1 VPCVGAGGF
10 LPFGLLAVR
19 CGLPWCWLG
28 WVVGG
33 AVRVVLPLLV
43 ASCGPPGAQADSHRS
58 SVGATTLMSNP

>member
-1 VPCVGAGGF
+1 MPCVGAGGF
-10 LPFGLLAVR
+10 LPFGLLVVR
-19 CGLPWCWLG
+19 CAPQHTGLG

-43 ASCGPPGAQADSHRS
+43 ASCGPPGAQADGHRS